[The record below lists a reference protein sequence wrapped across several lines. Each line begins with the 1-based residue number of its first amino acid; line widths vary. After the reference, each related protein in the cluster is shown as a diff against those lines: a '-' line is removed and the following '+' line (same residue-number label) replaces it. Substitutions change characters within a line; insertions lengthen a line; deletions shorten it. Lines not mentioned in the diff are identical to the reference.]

1 MVRLTTYCL
10 LAVLVAPALNLPTP
24 GYTEE
29 TRLLHSIGLGHLAHK
44 FDPAHGRSF
53 LHHTPPLPPHPPPT
67 IFPWGSS
74 WSGSLPT
81 PPWRRCQES
90 RTFSSNWRM
99 KPRGEEARKTQER
112 KRLRRG
118 GLRWEEEKRRCKQ
131 EGGGG
136 GAD

>member
-67 IFPWGSS
+67 IFP
-74 WSGSLPT
+74 
-81 PPWRRCQES
+81 
-90 RTFSSNWRM
+90 
-99 KPRGEEARKTQER
+99 
-112 KRLRRG
+112 
-118 GLRWEEEKRRCKQ
+118 
-131 EGGGG
+131 
-136 GAD
+136 